1 MNLGRKKWKVKL
13 NLSLIVNWKLLC
25 MSCVLMYL
33 YSFWFCWFYSDF
45 DLCFGELFGEV
56 EGQLFVSGA

>member
-45 DLCFGELFGEV
+45 DLWFGDLFGEV
-56 EGQLFVSGA
+56 EEQ